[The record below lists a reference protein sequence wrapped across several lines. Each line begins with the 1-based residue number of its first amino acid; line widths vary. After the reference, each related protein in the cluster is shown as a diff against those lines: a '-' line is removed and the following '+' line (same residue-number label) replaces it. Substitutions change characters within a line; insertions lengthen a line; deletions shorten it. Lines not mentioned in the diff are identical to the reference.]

1 MIPRYLI
8 NFDSDKIP
16 KSVSDVLVIGSGIA
30 GLSIALRIGADFK
43 VTLLTKSELGETTT
57 RYAQGGVAAAV
68 GENDSPE
75 SHFKDTIEAGQ
86 GLCNEEAVKILVS
99 EGPAR
104 LRELIEFGAKFDFN
118 NGKISLSREGG
129 HSVARV
135 AHARGDATGSEIEAT
150 LVSLVRKNSGINIKE
165 NVFVLDLITQ
175 EDKCI
180 GVITYKYPDEIEI
193 FYANVVVLAAGG
205 MGQLYKVTTN
215 PPIATGDGAAMACRA
230 GAEISDVEFIQF
242 HPTAFYANEN
252 PRFLITEALR
262 GEGAYL
268 IDYDGNRFMLGVH
281 PLAELAPRDIVTR
294 EMFRTMTSTN
304 KDFLFLDATRI
315 PIEKLKSNFPTIYRH
330 CLDNGIDISKDMIP
344 VAPAA
349 HYMSGGVSSD
359 MNGRTT
365 LPGLYVCG
373 ESACTGVHGAN
384 RLASNSL
391 LEGLVVSKRICDILP
406 SEIKELKTDF
416 EKVSVSYRLP
426 RGYSKADVL
435 EVRDYLQKLMTD
447 NVGVVRTEK
456 ALKLALD
463 AIESAEDILE
473 LEFNSVSGF
482 ELQNMILAAK
492 LIARSAFE
500 RRETRGVHFRED
512 FPLKDDLNWKKHSVL
527 KLNEG
532 KMEVSFRGLVGQ
544 PSRLS

>member
-16 KSVSDVLVIGSGIA
+16 KSVSDILVIGSGIA
-30 GLSIALRIGADFK
+30 GLSIALKAGDEFK

-57 RYAQGGVAAAV
+57 RYAQGGVAAAI

-86 GLCNEEAVKILVS
+86 GLCNEEAVKILVN

-104 LRELIEFGAKFDFN
+104 LKELIDFGAKFDFSD
-118 NGKISLSREGG
+118 GKISLSREGG

-150 LVSLVRKNSGINIKE
+150 LVSLVRKKAGINIKE
-165 NVFVLDLITQ
+165 NVFVLDLITH
-175 EDKCI
+175 EDRCI
-180 GVITYKYPDEIEI
+180 GVITYTYPDEIEI
-193 FYANVVVLAAGG
+193 FYANIVILAAGG
-205 MGQLYKVTTN
+205 MGQLYKITTN
-215 PPIATGDGAAMACRA
+215 PPIATGDGVAMACRA

-281 PLAELAPRDIVTR
+281 PLGELAPRDIVTR
-294 EMFRTMTSTN
+294 EMFKIMTLTN
-304 KDFLFLDATRI
+304 RDFLFLDATRI
-315 PIEKLKSNFPTIYRH
+315 PIDRIKSNFPTIYHH
-330 CLDNGIDISKDMIP
+330 CLENGIDISKDMIP

-365 LPGLYVCG
+365 LTGLYVCG
-373 ESACTGVHGAN
+373 EVACTGVHGAN

-416 EKVSVSYRLP
+416 DKVHVSYRLP
-426 RGYSKADVL
+426 RGYSKVDVL
-435 EVRDYLQKLMTD
+435 ETRDYLQKLMMD
-447 NVGVVRTEK
+447 NVGVVRTEES
-456 ALKLALD
+456 LKMALD
-463 AIESAEDILE
+463 VINSKEDILE
-473 LEFNSVSGF
+473 LEFNSIFGF
-482 ELQNMILAAK
+482 ELQNMILGV
-492 LIARSAFE
+492 LLVTNSAWE
-500 RRETRGVHFRED
+500 RKETRGVHFRGD
-512 FPLKDDLNWKKHSVL
+512 FPLKDDLNRGRHSIL
-527 KLNEG
+527 KLSQG
-532 KMEVSFRGLVGQ
+532 KIEISFREEKQ
-544 PSRLS
+544 K

>member
-57 RYAQGGVAAAV
+57 RYAQGGVAAAI
-68 GENDSPE
+68 GENDSSE

-104 LRELIEFGAKFDFN
+104 LKELIDFGAKFDFN
-118 NGKISLSREGG
+118 DGKISLSREGG

-150 LVSLVRKNSGINIKE
+150 LVSLVGKNSGINIKE
-165 NVFVLDLITQ
+165 NVFVLDLITH
-175 EDKCI
+175 EDRCV
-180 GVITYKYPDEIEI
+180 GVITYTYPDEIEI
-193 FYANVVVLAAGG
+193 FYANIVILAAGG
-205 MGQLYKVTTN
+205 MGQLYKITTN
-215 PPIATGDGAAMACRA
+215 PPIATGDGVAMACRA

-281 PLAELAPRDIVTR
+281 PLGELAPRDIVTR
-294 EMFRTMTSTN
+294 EMFKIMTLTN
-304 KDFLFLDATRI
+304 RDFLFLDATRI
-315 PIEKLKSNFPTIYRH
+315 PIDRIKSNFPTIYNH
-330 CLDNGIDISKDMIP
+330 CFENGIDISKDVIP

-365 LPGLYVCG
+365 LTGLYVCG
-373 ESACTGVHGAN
+373 EAACTGVHGAN

-391 LEGLVVSKRICDILP
+391 LEGLVVSKRICDVLP
-406 SEIKELKTDF
+406 SEIKKLKTDF

-426 RGYSKADVL
+426 RGYSKVDVL
-435 EVRDYLQKLMTD
+435 EARDYLQKLMTD
-447 NVGVVRTEK
+447 NVGVVRTEES
-456 ALKLALD
+456 LKMALD
-463 AIESAEDILE
+463 VINSREDILE
-473 LEFNSVSGF
+473 LEFNSVFGF
-482 ELQNMILAAK
+482 ELQNMILGT
-492 LIARSAFE
+492 LLVTNSAWE
-500 RRETRGVHFRED
+500 RKETRGVHFRED
-512 FPLKDDLNWKKHSVL
+512 FPLKDDLNWKKHSML
-527 KLNEG
+527 KLNQG
-532 KMEVSFRGLVGQ
+532 KIEISFREEK
-544 PSRLS
+544 

>member
-57 RYAQGGVAAAV
+57 RYAQGGVAAAI
-68 GENDSPE
+68 GENDSLE

-99 EGPAR
+99 EGPTR
-104 LRELIEFGAKFDFN
+104 LKELIEFGAKFDFSE
-118 NGKISLSREGG
+118 GKISLSREGG

-135 AHARGDATGSEIEAT
+135 AHAGDATGSEIEAT
-150 LVSLVRKNSGINIKE
+150 LVSLVRKNPEVNIKE

-180 GVITYKYPDEIEI
+180 GVITYKHPDEIEI

-215 PPIATGDGAAMACRA
+215 PSIATGDGVAMACRA
-230 GAEISDVEFIQF
+230 GVEISDVEFIQF

-294 EMFRTMTSTN
+294 EMFRTMNSTN

-315 PIEKLKSNFPTIYRH
+315 PVDKLKSKFPTIFKH
-330 CLDNGIDISKDMIP
+330 CLENGIDISKDMIP

-359 MNGRTT
+359 MNGKTT
-365 LPGLYVCG
+365 LSGLFVCG
-373 ESACTGVHGAN
+373 EVACTGVHGAN

-416 EKVSVSYRLP
+416 EKVSVSYRQP
-426 RGYSKADVL
+426 RGYSKVSIP
-435 EVRDYLQKLMTD
+435 ESRDYLQKLMTD

-456 ALKLALD
+456 TLKLALD
-463 AIESAEDILE
+463 AIESSEDILE

-482 ELQNMILAAK
+482 ELQNMILASK
-492 LIARSAFE
+492 LITLSAFE
-500 RRETRGVHFRED
+500 RRESRGVHFRED
-512 FPLKDDLNWKKHSVL
+512 FSFRDELNWKKHFVL

-532 KMEVSFRGLVGQ
+532 KIEINDRPFK
-544 PSRLS
+544 